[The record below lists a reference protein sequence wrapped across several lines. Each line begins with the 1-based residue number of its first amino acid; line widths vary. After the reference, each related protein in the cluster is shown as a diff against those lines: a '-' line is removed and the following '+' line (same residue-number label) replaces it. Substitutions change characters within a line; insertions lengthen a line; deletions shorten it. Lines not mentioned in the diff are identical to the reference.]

1 MSASRHAAVQYRRVS
16 ESEGKRADTMQKLF
30 ALRPRNAEELDI
42 DREVSRDRLLFVLYE
57 L

>member
-1 MSASRHAAVQYRRVS
+1 
-16 ESEGKRADTMQKLF
+16 MQKLF